1 MVISWMS
8 QNLGQHTVC
17 QQGMLKFARRGLQL
31 KSELLEPPHTEL
43 SRAWITAGVN
53 VRIVLIK
60 VRIKA
65 TGLSDSNFSCQK

>member
-8 QNLGQHTVC
+8 QNLG
-17 QQGMLKFARRGLQL
+17 GLQL
-31 KSELLEPPHTEL
+31 KSEASHTEL

-53 VRIVLIK
+53 VRNVLIK

-65 TGLSDSNFSCQK
+65 TGLSDSKFSCQK